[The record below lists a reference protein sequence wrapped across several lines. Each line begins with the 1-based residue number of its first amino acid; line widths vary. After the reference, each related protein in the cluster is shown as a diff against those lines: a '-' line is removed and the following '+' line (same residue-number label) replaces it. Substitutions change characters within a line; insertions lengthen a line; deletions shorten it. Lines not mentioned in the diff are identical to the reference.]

1 MNSNRQSDEDWLVDH
16 YEFIRNCSPQ
26 PINILELGCSSGRDT
41 VHLVKLGNVIATDI
55 RVESLEKCARRVSDA
70 TLLSLDLSQP
80 LPFNNDSFGFILASL
95 SIHYF
100 PWDVTERIVDEM
112 KRCLSPVG
120 GCIVRVNSS
129 NDKNYGA
136 SSEDYIEPNYYRVG
150 TKTKR
155 FFDLESIQRLFHDWH
170 VRLVT
175 ERQIDRYRKNKWVW
189 EVMLSAA

>member
-1 MNSNRQSDEDWLVDH
+1 MNSNRPSDEDWLVDH

-100 PWDVTERIVDEM
+100 PWDVTERMVDEM

-120 GCIVRVNSS
+120 GCIVRVNST

-136 SSEDYIEPNYYRVG
+136 SSEDYIEPNYYQVG

-175 ERQIDRYRKNKWVW
+175 EKKIDRYRKNKWVW